1 MPETAWTI
9 RKSNYIMKD
18 RWLGLRAD
26 DCVTP
31 SGHVLDPYYVLET
44 ADIAL
49 VLGIDA
55 ADHVILVR
63 QYRHA
68 YGSPSLELPGGAIDP
83 GDTDI
88 LAAAER
94 EIHEETGYTFADAER
109 VVTLNADP
117 ARYANRM
124 HLVRARD
131 RGRAGASGSRR
142 RHRGDARAAG
152 RGSPAR
158 PVGLH
163 RRSRARRHDPDRS
176 VRPRMRAVTG
186 LWIERSNR

>member
-9 RKSNYIMKD
+9 RKSHYIMKD

-94 EIHEETGYTFADAER
+94 EMREETATP
-109 VVTLNADP
+109 LPMPNAWSPSTRIRP
-117 ARYANRM
+117 ATPTACI
-124 HLVRARD
+124 
-131 RGRAGASGSRR
+131 SS
-142 RHRGDARAAG
+142 ARA
-152 RGSPAR
+152 
-158 PVGLH
+158 
-163 RRSRARRHDPDRS
+163 
-176 VRPRMRAVTG
+176 
-186 LWIERSNR
+186 

>member
-9 RKSNYIMKD
+9 RKSHYIMKD

-94 EIHEETGYTFADAER
+94 EMREETGYTFADAER

-124 HLVRARD
+124 HLVRARVI
-131 RGRAGASGSRR
+131 A
-142 RHRGDARAAG
+142 AR
-152 RGSPAR
+152 PAR
-158 PVGLH
+158 PDPGEDIAVMRVPRAEALRLAQSGSIVG
-163 RRSRARRHDPDRS
+163 
-176 VRPRMRAVTG
+176 AVHAAMILIG
-186 LWIERSNR
+186 LSGRG

>member
-1 MPETAWTI
+1 MSSEKWTT
-9 RKSNYIMKD
+9 RKSHHIVQD

-55 ADHVILVR
+55 ADHVVLVR

-68 YGSPSLELPGGAIDP
+68 YGGPSVELPGGAIDP
-83 GDTDI
+83 ADHDVV
-88 LAAAER
+88 AAAER
-94 EIHEETGYTFADAER
+94 EMREETGYTFAAAER

-124 HLVRARD
+124 HLVRARVTPA
-131 RGRAGASGSRR
+131 GRSCPDPGEDIEVLRVPRAEALRLAQSGSIIGAT
-142 RHRGDARAAG
+142 HAAMILI
-152 RGSPAR
+152 
-158 PVGLH
+158 GL
-163 RRSRARRHDPDRS
+163 SCL
-176 VRPRMRAVTG
+176 G
-186 LWIERSNR
+186 

>member
-1 MPETAWTI
+1 MISTPSWTV
-9 RKSNYIMKD
+9 RQSHHVMKD

-31 SGHVLDPYYVLET
+31 SGHIVDPYYVLET
-44 ADIAL
+44 PDITL
-49 VLGIDA
+49 VLGINA

-68 YGSPSLELPGGAIDP
+68 YGGPSLELPGGAIDP
-83 GDTDI
+83 ADPDI

-94 EIHEETGYTFADAER
+94 EMREETGYIFADAER

-124 HLVRARD
+124 HLVRARVT
-131 RGRAGASGSRR
+131 
-142 RHRGDARAAG
+142 AAG
-152 RGSPAR
+152 PAQPDPGEDIAVVR
-158 PVGLH
+158 VPRAEALQLAQSGAIVG
-163 RRSRARRHDPDRS
+163 
-176 VRPRMRAVTG
+176 AVHAAMLLIG
-186 LWIERSNR
+186 LSGTR

>member
-1 MPETAWTI
+1 MSASRWTV
-9 RKSNYIMKD
+9 RKSHHVVKD

-49 VLGIDA
+49 VLGLDA

-68 YGSPSLELPGGAIDP
+68 YGALSLELPGGAIDP
-83 GDTDI
+83 ADPDI
-88 LAAAER
+88 VAAAER
-94 EIHEETGYTFADAER
+94 EMREETGYTFAAAEH
-109 VVTLNADP
+109 VITLNADP

-124 HLVRARD
+124 HLVRARLT
-131 RGRAGASGSRR
+131 
-142 RHRGDARAAG
+142 AAG
-152 RGSPAR
+152 PAR
-158 PVGLH
+158 PDPGEDIAVVRVPRAEALQLAQSGSIVG
-163 RRSRARRHDPDRS
+163 
-176 VRPRMRAVTG
+176 AVHAAMILIG
-186 LWIERSNR
+186 LSGHG

>member
-1 MPETAWTI
+1 MSVPNWTV
-9 RKSNYIMKD
+9 RKSHHVMKD

-26 DCVTP
+26 NCVTP

-55 ADHVILVR
+55 ADHIILVR

-68 YGSPSLELPGGAIDP
+68 YGGPSLELPGGAIDP
-83 GDTDI
+83 ADSDI
-88 LAAAER
+88 IAAAER
-94 EIHEETGYTFADAER
+94 EMREETGYIFADAER

-124 HLVRARD
+124 HLIRARVTAAGPTRPD
-131 RGRAGASGSRR
+131 PGEDITVVRVPRAEALQLAQSGSIVGAV
-142 RHRGDARAAG
+142 HAAMILI
-152 RGSPAR
+152 
-158 PVGLH
+158 GLSGH
-163 RRSRARRHDPDRS
+163 
-176 VRPRMRAVTG
+176 G
-186 LWIERSNR
+186 

>member
-1 MPETAWTI
+1 
-9 RKSNYIMKD
+9 MKD

-31 SGHVLDPYYVLET
+31 SGHIVDPYYVLET
-44 ADIAL
+44 PDIAL

-68 YGSPSLELPGGAIDP
+68 HGGPSLELPGGAIDP
-83 GDTDI
+83 ADLDI

-94 EIHEETGYTFADAER
+94 EMREETGYIFADAER

-124 HLVRARD
+124 HLVRARVT
-131 RGRAGASGSRR
+131 
-142 RHRGDARAAG
+142 AAG
-152 RGSPAR
+152 PALPDPAEDIAVVR
-158 PVGLH
+158 VPRAEALQLAQSGAIVG
-163 RRSRARRHDPDRS
+163 
-176 VRPRMRAVTG
+176 AVHAAMLLIGLSSTG
-186 LWIERSNR
+186 